1 VITAR
6 RRLRG
11 LAGIVAG
18 LAVVAAL
25 AGCTSNDALAED
37 YKDGGNPGYVSGDGS
52 VTEFAAAERSE
63 PVEFESELSD
73 GTPVSSADYKGQVL
87 VVNFWYAACPPCR
100 VEAPD
105 LQQVSADFEG
115 KGATFLG
122 VNVRDQAATADTFN
136 DEFGIT
142 YPTVID
148 TNERNMV
155 LAFAG
160 NVQPNAVPTTLVLD
174 KDGRVAA
181 RFLGL
186 VKEASILETVIAD
199 TLAEAD

>member
-11 LAGIVAG
+11 FAAIAAG
-18 LAVVAAL
+18 LAVVAAI
-25 AGCTSNDALAED
+25 AGCTSNDGIAGD
-37 YKDGGNPGYVSGDGS
+37 NPGAVDKNYISGDGS
-52 VTEFAAAERSE
+52 LTEFAEADRGK
-63 PVEFESELSD
+63 PVEFASETTD
-73 GTPVSSADYKGQVL
+73 GTAVSSADYAGEVL

-105 LQQVSADFEG
+105 LQEVYSQFEG

-122 VNVRDQAATADTFN
+122 VNVRDQAATAENFEDDN
-136 DEFGIT
+136 GIT
-142 YPTVID
+142 YPSVID
-148 TNERNMV
+148 TNNGNML

-160 NVQPNAVPTTLVLD
+160 NVQPNAVPTTLVID
-174 KDGRVAA
+174 KQGRVAA
-181 RFLGL
+181 RVLGL
-186 VKEASILETVIAD
+186 VKDPNILATLVED